1 MPVYIYENPKTKD
14 VIEII
19 QSVNDEHI
27 YIDKNGLKWN
37 RIFTTPQVGIDTK
50 LDAFS
55 TSKEF
60 AEKTRNKK
68 DNVGQLWD
76 RSKELSQKRKDK
88 FGEDK
93 FKTANLDKWS
103 KKRKGKRP
111 PPTLL

>member
-37 RIFTTPQVGIDTK
+37 RIFTVPQVGIDTK

-76 RSKELSQKRKDK
+76 RSKELSEKRKDK

-93 FKTANLDKWS
+93 LKNAYLDKWS
-103 KKRKGKRP
+103 KKRKGKKP

>member
-37 RIFTTPQVGIDTK
+37 RIFTAPQVGIDTK

-93 FKTANLDKWS
+93 LKTAYLDKWS